1 MNLPILV
8 RDEVWKNLK
17 FTDLSFAE
25 EVRQCI
31 NKIEN
36 RQFDLLASIYIYI
49 YIYLI
54 TTMNNISIS
63 TDGKDL
69 PTRPIKRGNGASIYS
84 SLHDDDKDYAL
95 PFPDKVD
102 ENGLKARAIVIN
114 FTRHTT
120 PDDLYPLLQ
129 TKYKYIK
136 SYRPDDAFMYIET
149 DTINPDP
156 INTLVS
162 NPIKKSNLTKS
173 QQIQVWLTNFFTVLQ
188 EGEVNYCF
196 DLQGDYYIIL
206 PQRDAQLA
214 TEIMMAL
221 NAISKIDYHLV
232 WSTYSSYKAQFIITE
247 IVSSKGYYLE
257 WKSKADSVTGITDK
271 LKQRVISRFSEVK
284 AALRQNEPTKSDNAL
299 FEQECQLFIDSLNP
313 QAKAVLMGVI
323 KKREHNRAVSIAL
336 HHPNKDKDK
345 DKELLLNTP

>member
-1 MNLPILV
+1 MNNLP
-8 RDEVWKNLK
+8 
-17 FTDLSFAE
+17 TE
-25 EVRQCI
+25 EL
-31 NKIEN
+31 EG
-36 RQFDLLASIYIYI
+36 
-49 YIYLI
+49 
-54 TTMNNISIS
+54 S
-63 TDGKDL
+63 TGSTEQYEL
-69 PTRPIKRGNGASIYS
+69 TTRPFAPPIRRGNGASVYS
-84 SLHDDDKDYAL
+84 SLHDEDKDYYL
-95 PFPDKVD
+95 PFPDKLD
-102 ENGLKARAIVIN
+102 ENGLKTRAVVIN

-120 PDDLYPLLQ
+120 PDDLYPMLL
-129 TKYKYIK
+129 TKYKHIK
-136 SYRPDDAFMYIET
+136 SYRPDDAFMFIET
-149 DTINPDP
+149 DKINPDP

-232 WSTYSSYKAQFIITE
+232 WSTYSSYKAQFVITE

-284 AALRQNEPTKSDNAL
+284 AALRQNEPTKSNSAL

-313 QAKAVLMGVI
+313 QARAVLMGVI

-345 DKELLLNTP
+345 DRQLSLNIH

>member
-1 MNLPILV
+1 MYNP
-8 RDEVWKNLK
+8 
-17 FTDLSFAE
+17 
-25 EVRQCI
+25 
-31 NKIEN
+31 
-36 RQFDLLASIYIYI
+36 
-49 YIYLI
+49 
-54 TTMNNISIS
+54 
-63 TDGKDL
+63 
-69 PTRPIKRGNGASIYS
+69 PIKRGSNQPAYS
-84 SLHDDDKDYAL
+84 SLHEEDNEYTF

-102 ENGLKARAIVIN
+102 ERNLRERAICIN

-120 PDDLYPLLQ
+120 PEDLYPLLQ
-129 TKYKYIK
+129 TRYKHIK
-136 SYRPDDAFMYIET
+136 SYRPDDSFMYLESES
-149 DTINPDP
+149 INPDP

-173 QQIQVWLTNFFTVLQ
+173 QQIQVWLTNFLTVLQ
-188 EGEVNYCF
+188 EGEVNYPF

-232 WSTYSSYKAQFIITE
+232 WSTYSSDRAQFVITE

-271 LKQRVISRFSEVK
+271 LKQRVINRFSEVK
-284 AALRQNEPTKSDNAL
+284 AALRQNEPTKSNPEL

-313 QAKAVLMGVI
+313 QAKAVLLGVLS
-323 KKREHNRAVSIAL
+323 KRKHTREVSIAL
-336 HHPNKDKDK
+336 HKDKS
-345 DKELLLNTP
+345 LSSVCA